1 MIVLD
6 TNVLSALMRPA
17 ANAPA
22 IEWVDRQPA
31 SLLWT
36 TSISLME
43 IRTGLHLLPEGRRR
57 HGLIA
62 GFNTLLAGLLRDR
75 VLPFDAESAEFAS
88 RAAAIQ
94 HQRGVNN
101 DVGDHQIAGIV
112 LSRRASL
119 ATRNVRD
126 FADLD
131 IPLLNPWH

>member
-17 ANAPA
+17 SNLPV

-57 HGLIA
+57 QGLIA

-75 VLPFDAESAEFAS
+75 VLPFDVVSAELAS
-88 RAAAIQ
+88 MVAAG
-94 HQRGVNN
+94 HHPRGINN

-119 ATRNVRD
+119 ATRHVRD

-131 IPLLNPWH
+131 IPLLNPWD